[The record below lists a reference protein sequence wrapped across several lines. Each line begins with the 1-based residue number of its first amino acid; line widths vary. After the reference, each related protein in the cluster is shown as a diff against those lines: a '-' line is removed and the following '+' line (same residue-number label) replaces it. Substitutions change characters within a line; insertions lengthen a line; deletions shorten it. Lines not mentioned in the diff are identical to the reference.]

1 MITLILYNGAC
12 SQDSLWILSVV
23 RQTVAQELES
33 LKVLSNSDV
42 EEANGSQD
50 LRVLRRK
57 V

>member
-1 MITLILYNGAC
+1 MIALILYNGAC

-42 EEANGSQD
+42 EEANGRQD